1 MDSDNNHSRLGRS
14 DTIQNIQKRVQY
26 YVWKSSAGASVPAAR
41 YKLRQLRLRAYKTGI
56 TKLLAS
62 RRKRIQEEELSLI
75 INVPVP
81 IAHVNIKGTLE

>member
-1 MDSDNNHSRLGRS
+1 MDSDNNRSRFGRS
-14 DTIQNIQKRVQY
+14 DTIRDIQKRVQY
-26 YVWKSSAGASVPAAR
+26 YVWKSSAEASVPAER

-62 RRKRIQEEELSLI
+62 RRKRIQEEELRII

-81 IAHVNIKGTLE
+81 VEYINVTCKLE